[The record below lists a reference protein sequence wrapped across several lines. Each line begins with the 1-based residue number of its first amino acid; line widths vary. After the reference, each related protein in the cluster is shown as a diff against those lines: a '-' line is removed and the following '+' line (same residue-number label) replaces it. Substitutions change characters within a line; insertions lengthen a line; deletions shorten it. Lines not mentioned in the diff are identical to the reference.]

1 MKTLNES
8 DFQRAATKLGCH
20 VAAVKAVCEV
30 EAPNGGFDA
39 SGEPRILFEGHK
51 FSALTKGRYD
61 KTHPTISY
69 PKWVRT
75 FYAKGPTSDARN
87 AGEHQR
93 LAEASALDRP
103 AALMSA
109 SWGKFQI
116 MGANYGSC
124 GYPTLQGFI
133 NAMYAG
139 VDGHF
144 AAMVGFIRSDA
155 DMVRALRRHDW
166 ASFARLYNGPAFRQN
181 KYDSKLADAYAQH
194 QQGGKRD
201 A

>member
-1 MKTLNES
+1 MNTLKES

-75 FYAKGPTSDARN
+75 FYSTGPTPDARN
-87 AGEHQR
+87 AGEHRR

-133 NAMYAG
+133 NAMYADEG
-139 VDGHF
+139 EHLDAF
-144 AAMVGFIRSDA
+144 VGFVKCENLA
-155 DMVRALRRHDW
+155 QALRDQDW
-166 ASFARLYNGPAFRQN
+166 RTFARRYNGPMYADN
-181 KYDSKLADAYAQH
+181 NYDGKLRDAYAKH
-194 QQGGKRD
+194 ARV
-201 A
+201 